1 MQNQIHWAEIEL
13 LAAPFPP
20 ASLGR
25 IFSLP
30 LPASGGCSIP
40 WLAAPGLPSLPHG
53 PTTSSSL
60 VCVQFPSASLISTLM
75 MAFKDTPPPHRTQNP
90 DLKILSSINICKD
103 TFSELQVPGIWVEI
117 SFLRGEG
124 GRVFFSLSHRPRL
137 QYKNLNIMS

>member
-13 LAAPFPP
+13 LAAPLPP

-75 MAFKDTPPPHRTQNP
+75 MAFKDTPPPTEP
-90 DLKILSSINICKD
+90 KIL
-103 TFSELQVPGIWVEI
+103 I
-117 SFLRGEG
+117 SKSLAQSTSAKTLSQNYKFQEFGWRYLFCG
-124 GRVFFSLSHRPRL
+124 GRGVGYFSAYHIDQDCNTR
-137 QYKNLNIMS
+137 I